1 MRYIINAKIK
11 TLAPLSIK
19 MPKPEGGRENE
30 FENFPVMTRGLDEQ
44 GNKQQ
49 TGYLPATTLRGFLRR
64 AVTLRSMKQAAE
76 SGKPYKLP
84 QVYAEMIGQDADS
97 EKQAGEI
104 DLLAVKKAREEN
116 QILDLFGSGL
126 GIKSRL
132 RVNHFVPNV
141 NVLPEAFT
149 GVRKDLDDT
158 EEALE
163 LMDKNDVNTFLNRS
177 DSNAKRAAASALVKS
192 LEGEI
197 KKLERKGG
205 TVPADKA
212 EALKIAKENEAKF
225 KSDMGDMQNST
236 KTIVQHFAF
245 PSGIELSGR
254 LVVENALE
262 RDLALIQHGLDE
274 LSKKPVLGAQSARGC
289 GEIEGYFDIMDGDG
303 KLIKSIVIGDY
314 KSARVT
320 EFS

>member
-1 MRYIINAKIK
+1 
-11 TLAPLSIK
+11 
-19 MPKPEGGRENE
+19 
-30 FENFPVMTRGLDEQ
+30 
-44 GNKQQ
+44 
-49 TGYLPATTLRGFLRR
+49 
-64 AVTLRSMKQAAE
+64 
-76 SGKPYKLP
+76 
-84 QVYAEMIGQDADS
+84 
-97 EKQAGEI
+97 
-104 DLLAVKKAREEN
+104 
-116 QILDLFGSGL
+116 
-126 GIKSRL
+126 
-132 RVNHFVPNV
+132 VPDV

-158 EEALE
+158 EEALD

-177 DSNAKRAAASALVKS
+177 GSNAKRAAASALVKS
-192 LEGEI
+192 LEAEI
-197 KKLERKGG
+197 KKLEKKGEP
-205 TVPADKA
+205 VQPDKT
-212 EALKIAKENEAKF
+212 EALRIAKEKEAKF

-289 GEIEGYFDIMDGDG
+289 GEIEGHFDIMDGDG

-314 KSARVT
+314 KPARVT

>member
-1 MRYIINAKIK
+1 
-11 TLAPLSIK
+11 
-19 MPKPEGGRENE
+19 
-30 FENFPVMTRGLDEQ
+30 
-44 GNKQQ
+44 
-49 TGYLPATTLRGFLRR
+49 
-64 AVTLRSMKQAAE
+64 
-76 SGKPYKLP
+76 
-84 QVYAEMIGQDADS
+84 MIGQDADS

-132 RVNHFVPNV
+132 RVSHFVPDV

-197 KKLERKGG
+197 KKLERKGA

-289 GEIEGYFDIMDGDG
+289 GEIEGRFDIMDGDG
-303 KLIKSIVIGDY
+303 KLLKSISIGDY
-314 KSARVT
+314 KPAKVT

>member
-1 MRYIINAKIK
+1 MRYVINAKIK

-64 AVTLRSMKQAAE
+64 AVTLHSMKQAAE
-76 SGKPYKLP
+76 KGKPYKLP

-132 RVNHFVPNV
+132 RVSHFVPDV

-149 GVRKDLDDT
+149 GVRKDLEDT
-158 EEALE
+158 EEALD

-177 DSNAKRAAASALVKS
+177 GSNAKRAAASALVKS
-192 LEGEI
+192 LEAEI
-197 KKLERKGG
+197 KKLEKKGEA
-205 TVPADKA
+205 VQPDKA
-212 EALKIAKENEAKF
+212 EALRIAKEKEAKF

-289 GEIEGYFDIMDGDG
+289 GEIEGLNWWPNIATP
-303 KLIKSIVIGDY
+303 L
-314 KSARVT
+314 
-320 EFS
+320 

>member
-64 AVTLRSMKQAAE
+64 AVTLHSMKQAAE

-132 RVNHFVPNV
+132 RVSHFVPNV

-205 TVPADKA
+205 TVPSDKA

-314 KSARVT
+314 KPARVT